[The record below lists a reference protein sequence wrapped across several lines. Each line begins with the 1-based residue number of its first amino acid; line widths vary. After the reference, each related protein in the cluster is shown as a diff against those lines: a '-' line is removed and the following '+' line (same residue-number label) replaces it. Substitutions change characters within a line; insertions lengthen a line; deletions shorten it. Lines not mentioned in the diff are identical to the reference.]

1 MERGDASRQGVDPI
15 SGEGSFFLSPH
26 RRQLIRFYTQRWRWA
41 YEERKIWYPDGVGVV
56 KDVDIPYLLILVD
69 ELIEK
74 LEPDEFWGAN
84 DFISG

>member
-1 MERGDASRQGVDPI
+1 VLPI
-15 SGEGSFFLSPH
+15 TTWSTSA
-26 RRQLIRFYTQRWRWA
+26 LIRDYLQRWKWA

-69 ELIEK
+69 ELMEQ
-74 LEPDEFWGAN
+74 LEPDEFWGPT